1 MKPLEGSAASRA
13 EFKDLC
19 YLLTCRSVHE
29 VLPNWEGATAA
40 REALVTHFATMLELE
55 ERLQEGSD
63 DLYNLPERR
72 LVKLL
77 EQAAAYQVGRSSNGH
92 RAAAAAPAAA
102 AAYANGSRTAAS
114 ASGAKAGEASNG
126 KGGRTEEQVTSLLQ
140 DYASPC
146 VPNTPHLVLR
156 GHSDGVK
163 SVAWLR
169 ESAMLFS
176 AGNDQ
181 TLRLWSAHDGSCLAI
196 LDGHAARIWQLA
208 VSHLSPLVASA
219 AADGTVRLWRVGDVG
234 GGGGGGAADEPGVS
248 HAATLTGHSGDVY
261 SVGFSPTAEQIVTAG
276 YDRTLRLYDAA
287 VGAEQRLLAGHELPA
302 REAVFNATG
311 NLVVSGGKDSTVRFW
326 DVRSALCVR
335 KLGHGSGE
343 VTSVQLSQCGTALLA
358 SSKDNSIRLWDVRAA
373 RPLRAFKGHQNTSK
387 NFVRARFGPARDLVL
402 SGSEDGSVCLWNLN
416 SAKLLH
422 KLRGH
427 TDVAYD
433 AAWSDSSGLLASCS
447 HDGTVRT
454 WLYDPLAL
462 LAPEDTHADLWR

>member
-1 MKPLEGSAASRA
+1 MLLRALALADGDWVEVDKLCSKFTFQQQKGFLYAAYREQLIELIEAQEYQKAFTHLTKRLKPLEGSAASRG

-55 ERLQEGSD
+55 ERWQEGSD

-72 LVKLL
+72 LIKLL

-102 AAYANGSRTAAS
+102 AACANGSQTAAS
-114 ASGAKAGEASNG
+114 AGGASGAKAGEASNG
-126 KGGRTEEQVTSLLQ
+126 KGGRDALRTEEQVTSLLH

-169 ESAMLFS
+169 DSALLFS

-181 TLRLWSAHDGSCLAI
+181 TLRLWSTRDGACLAM

-234 GGGGGGAADEPGVS
+234 GGVGGGAADERKGGGVSEPGVS
-248 HAATLTGHSGDVY
+248 RA
-261 SVGFSPTAEQIVTAG
+261 VTCSSF
-276 YDRTLRLYDAA
+276 RTKPK
-287 VGAEQRLLAGHELPA
+287 HELGLGALTAIFSSPHQPS
-302 REAVFNATG
+302 RRLPDWPTG
-311 NLVVSGGKDSTVRFW
+311 
-326 DVRSALCVR
+326 
-335 KLGHGSGE
+335 
-343 VTSVQLSQCGTALLA
+343 
-358 SSKDNSIRLWDVRAA
+358 RL
-373 RPLRAFKGHQNTSK
+373 PG
-387 NFVRARFGPARDLVL
+387 
-402 SGSEDGSVCLWNLN
+402 
-416 SAKLLH
+416 
-422 KLRGH
+422 
-427 TDVAYD
+427 
-433 AAWSDSSGLLASCS
+433 
-447 HDGTVRT
+447 
-454 WLYDPLAL
+454 
-462 LAPEDTHADLWR
+462 

>member
-1 MKPLEGSAASRA
+1 MELGLFDVMYDKWPQGASLQA
-13 EFKDLC
+13 
-19 YLLTCRSVHE
+19 V
-29 VLPNWEGATAA
+29 AA

-102 AAYANGSRTAAS
+102 AAYANGSRAAAS

-219 AADGTVRLWRVGDVG
+219 AADGTVRLWRVGDRRLARGDLRPDAGSVLRGRSSDVG
-234 GGGGGGAADEPGVS
+234 EARGFGERTVAAARSSRRSSCCMSWLARWCVRAGSSPVALLDTL
-248 HAATLTGHSGDVY
+248 AA
-261 SVGFSPTAEQIVTAG
+261 
-276 YDRTLRLYDAA
+276 
-287 VGAEQRLLAGHELPA
+287 
-302 REAVFNATG
+302 
-311 NLVVSGGKDSTVRFW
+311 LVVGPS
-326 DVRSALCVR
+326 
-335 KLGHGSGE
+335 
-343 VTSVQLSQCGTALLA
+343 
-358 SSKDNSIRLWDVRAA
+358 AA
-373 RPLRAFKGHQNTSK
+373 RTS
-387 NFVRARFGPARDLVL
+387 R
-402 SGSEDGSVCLWNLN
+402 
-416 SAKLLH
+416 
-422 KLRGH
+422 
-427 TDVAYD
+427 
-433 AAWSDSSGLLASCS
+433 CS
-447 HDGTVRT
+447 
-454 WLYDPLAL
+454 
-462 LAPEDTHADLWR
+462 